1 LTEKALELVL
11 RAISI
16 FEHELEREKR
26 GFYAEDSFR
35 EISSSRTGARLY
47 YLAGGI
53 LLGMSRHE
61 DAAAQLA
68 KATKHAKG
76 WRELELAIRRM
87 LIECYGKHMPSP
99 SDASESSQT
108 LASMILDSYFNA
120 DMSSRDLRRALSHF
134 ASLSGGESL
143 KWYHESV
150 NEEDSSLPFSFAVTF
165 PGTTHATAGEPV
177 KASVLIKSNL
187 DYAVHVNS
195 VALLSLAGELPIA
208 TNDLLSAQNASEGG
222 EGSII
227 IQAKTEIVLSTEVL
241 LPRDLSIIAANESGN
256 GGEMQG
262 IAGKGSFS
270 TRARPRCAG
279 ITSAGGARLVSEEAL
294 SKGNSVSQGWSL
306 RFLGGKSL
314 RCDGLKVVFYPV
326 QAEKAVSL
334 EKVTL
339 IELTIGMKKPKTSVD
354 IKRTPYEED
363 NYVASAWSRPAHVP
377 FSRGPRCLR
386 ILGPQ
391 PELVISNLT
400 ESVTDGKALEGTV
413 NRILLKLQTGQNERC
428 TDVKFSMS
436 CFSVLMTPTG
446 STKRLVTQEAI
457 TAQLSDC
464 SVNMKD
470 PIFRTPSIVV
480 PTPKS
485 STETP
490 TDYGYNLPPGWELAE
505 QGQGYTGTCASSM
518 KGGEAAYLPLHFFRP
533 ATLLQEDTRMTC
545 KTDFYVTVTYRQER
559 SPAQKQKINKR
570 AARQRPVMSGGNKAS
585 GANGNPPEQNE
596 SSQLE
601 TSMDKPVD
609 SSDEVSLEYSGSV
622 LWAHPLCATFSQ
634 GVRRNQ
640 PSGSRHPTNAVSN
653 AVEASPDDEFAL
665 FDGETVTVKCSLTA
679 GAEVEGLNTEIV
691 SVRFLV
697 SILLIAH
704 LHGLV
709 SRQNLTCHL
718 FVAAHQNDP
727 ESSLN
732 LSLKSGD
739 GDSDVLYTAGL
750 SEVSRVL
757 SPSSKFSLAYSVQ
770 GYLHDGYKVG
780 GETLGAILV
789 DWLPSTIQ
797 LPDDVQGDS
806 TGLDGVSA
814 HGPLAL
820 GTPSTMSF
828 VGPTCYIEST
838 PFEAKLQSIQST
850 PKVAVPFEVNYQ
862 IKNKTKV
869 HQMLWVSMNDASAGE
884 DVSTDGLLIS
894 GMINGE
900 LCLAPDEEQLL
911 SYTVLALRAGKAAL
925 PSLRVSSE
933 RYKTWVI
940 NEDRTCNRPLYI
952 FP

>member
-1 LTEKALELVL
+1 M
-11 RAISI
+11 

-35 EISSSRTGARLY
+35 ESSSSRTGARLY

-120 DMSSRDLRRALSHF
+120 DMSSRDLRRALGHF

-143 KWYHESV
+143 KWYHDSV

-195 VALLSLAGELPIA
+195 VALLSLAGELPIE
-208 TNDLLSAQNASEGG
+208 TNDLVSAQNASEGG

-227 IQAKTEIVLSTEVL
+227 IQAKTEIVLSTEIN

-262 IAGKGSFS
+262 IAGKGSLS

-279 ITSAGGARLVSEEAL
+279 ITSAGGARLVSEETL
-294 SKGNSVSQGWSL
+294 SKGNNVSQGWSL

-326 QAEKAVSL
+326 QAERAGSL

-339 IELTIGMKKPKTSVD
+339 IELTIGMKKPKTAVD

-363 NYVASAWSRPAHVP
+363 NYVASAWSRPEHVP

-386 ILGPQ
+386 VLGPQ

-400 ESVTDGKALEGTV
+400 DSVTDGKALEGTV
-413 NRILLKLQTGQNERC
+413 NRMLLKLQAGQNERC
-428 TDVKFSMS
+428 TDVKFSMT
-436 CFSVLMTPTG
+436 CFSVLITPTG

-464 SVNMKD
+464 SVNMND
-470 PIFRTPSIVV
+470 PAFRTPSIVV
-480 PTPKS
+480 PTLQAA
-485 STETP
+485 TETP
-490 TDYGYNLPPGWELAE
+490 TDYGYNLPPGWGLAE
-505 QGQGYTGTCASSM
+505 EGQGYTGTIASSM
-518 KGGEAAYLPLHFFRP
+518 KGGEAAFLPLHFFRP
-533 ATLLQEDTRMTC
+533 ATLLQDDRMTC
-545 KTDFYVTVTYRQER
+545 KTDFYVTVSYRQER
-559 SPAQKQKINKR
+559 SAARKQKVNKR

-585 GANGNPPEQNE
+585 GANGDPPEHDE
-596 SSQLE
+596 SSQLD
-601 TSMDKPVD
+601 TPVDKPVD
-609 SSDEVSLEYSGSV
+609 SSDEVSLEYSGSI

-640 PSGSRHPTNAVSN
+640 PSGSRHPSNVVNNAVD
-653 AVEASPDDEFAL
+653 AGLDDEFAL
-665 FDGETVTVKCSLTA
+665 IDGENVTVKCSLTA
-679 GAEVEGLNTEIV
+679 MGEVEGLNTEIV
-691 SVRFLV
+691 SVRFMVSMSLVVHLLRLV
-697 SILLIAH
+697 SPQISFVIFLL
-704 LHGLV
+704 LPT
-709 SRQNLTCHL
+709 RMNLT
-718 FVAAHQNDP
+718 
-727 ESSLN
+727 
-732 LSLKSGD
+732 
-739 GDSDVLYTAGL
+739 
-750 SEVSRVL
+750 
-757 SPSSKFSLAYSVQ
+757 
-770 GYLHDGYKVG
+770 
-780 GETLGAILV
+780 
-789 DWLPSTIQ
+789 
-797 LPDDVQGDS
+797 
-806 TGLDGVSA
+806 
-814 HGPLAL
+814 
-820 GTPSTMSF
+820 
-828 VGPTCYIEST
+828 
-838 PFEAKLQSIQST
+838 
-850 PKVAVPFEVNYQ
+850 
-862 IKNKTKV
+862 
-869 HQMLWVSMNDASAGE
+869 
-884 DVSTDGLLIS
+884 LI
-894 GMINGE
+894 
-900 LCLAPDEEQLL
+900 
-911 SYTVLALRAGKAAL
+911 R
-925 PSLRVSSE
+925 R
-933 RYKTWVI
+933 
-940 NEDRTCNRPLYI
+940 
-952 FP
+952 